1 MIRYFDLFF
10 FMLYVQSSL
19 DNIVYENIVYKVIV
33 YKVLCCKPIRAK
45 FVLVLSLKVE
55 QYIHTGTMGNISSS
69 HHPVIMWYALMRKFE
84 IYRPVNKPTV
94 FPPVM
99 WYPPV
104 CHDKLSGQDG
114 PSGSFSSR
122 CAHCHIDRKLPIV

>member
-55 QYIHTGTMGNISSS
+55 QYIHTYSYHGKYLVQSPSGDN
-69 HHPVIMWYALMRKFE
+69 VV
-84 IYRPVNKPTV
+84 RPNAKIRNLP
-94 FPPVM
+94 
-99 WYPPV
+99 
-104 CHDKLSGQDG
+104 SGQ
-114 PSGSFSSR
+114 
-122 CAHCHIDRKLPIV
+122 